1 MIGTDPHGK
10 DCSWSDA
17 EDRLGEGGSVGVS
30 EGSDGAKVKV
40 KRLIKRLLQ

>member
-17 EDRLGEGGSVGVS
+17 EDRFGEGGIVGV
-30 EGSDGAKVKV
+30 
-40 KRLIKRLLQ
+40 RLAMVPK